1 MAAEQQAKTPIS
13 VRLVPDEVTLQGM
26 HASQRFLV
34 LARCADGLERDLTS
48 RARFVVSDPQVAQVE
63 ATGRLRAVADG
74 RTRLV
79 VEVEDLKAESMVRV
93 EGSSKGRS
101 FSFEQ
106 DIGGILTKRGC
117 NTSDCHGSVKGK
129 GGFKLSMNALYP
141 REDYEWIVEGGAY
154 QVLTPESAGPRVP
167 RINVQAPEKSLLL
180 LKPTL
185 QITHGGGQSLG
196 MESADRAA
204 ILNWIRAGAPYGED
218 GQEGARTIERLEVVP
233 QEAVLDLQGRH
244 QILVRAYL
252 ANGGQEDVTDQSL
265 FVSNNPEVVEVT
277 PRGLVRARGTGET
290 TVMVRAPGQEV
301 SATFGV
307 IAQPLAEY
315 PEVPRRNLID
325 DYVFTKLRKFNI
337 VPADLSNDAEF
348 LRRVCLDVAGT
359 LPPPARVTQFLADRD
374 PNRRD
379 RLIETLLG
387 SPEYVDYWTF
397 RFADLFRVSFYNQGG
412 AKYAQMY
419 WRWIREGIASNKPYD
434 QIARER
440 ISAQGYSGSS
450 RHFYH
455 EGAELPSPAD
465 MMAEQMRVFM
475 GRRLD
480 CAQCHN
486 HPYEMWSQDQFWG
499 MSAFFGRLTRLG
511 QLGRDIVVMDDPAGH
526 GELGQGAKVIHP
538 RTKKEV
544 NPTLLNGIVLS
555 PNKRQDLRKELAAW
569 MTSHPFFAEAAVNRI
584 WGYFFGRGI
593 VDPVDDFRSG
603 NPPTHPGLLTALAKN
618 FRNHNYDLKHLV
630 RLICQSR
637 TYQLSSLLNET
648 NRDDKIN
655 YSAAFPRPLDAEV
668 LLDAISQVSGV
679 PETFTHKM
687 AGQRPHGTRAINLIQ
702 ADLFP
707 SRFLE
712 VYEKA
717 TRLTVPEREN
727 RANLGQ
733 ALHML
738 VGSTYTERL
747 SQPGS
752 RIERLVKGEAS
763 DGEIVEELYLAA
775 LCRFPTDRERN
786 RILEKMSRQSSR
798 GEALEDFLW
807 ALVSS
812 REFAHNH

>member
-1 MAAEQQAKTPIS
+1 
-13 VRLVPDEVTLQGM
+13 
-26 HASQRFLV
+26 
-34 LARCADGLERDLTS
+34 
-48 RARFVVSDPQVAQVE
+48 
-63 ATGRLRAVADG
+63 
-74 RTRLV
+74 
-79 VEVEDLKAESMVRV
+79 MV
-93 EGSSKGRS
+93 
-101 FSFEQ
+101 
-106 DIGGILTKRGC
+106 
-117 NTSDCHGSVKGK
+117 
-129 GGFKLSMNALYP
+129 
-141 REDYEWIVEGGAY
+141 
-154 QVLTPESAGPRVP
+154 VP
-167 RINVQAPEKSLLL
+167 R
-180 LKPTL
+180 
-185 QITHGGGQSLG
+185 
-196 MESADRAA
+196 
-204 ILNWIRAGAPYGED
+204 
-218 GQEGARTIERLEVVP
+218 
-233 QEAVLDLQGRH
+233 EAVLDLQGKH

-252 ANGGQEDVTDQSL
+252 ADGSQEDVTDQSL

-277 PRGLVRARGTGET
+277 PRGVVHARGTGET

-307 IAQPLAEY
+307 ITQPLEEY

-337 VPADLSNDAEF
+337 VPSDLSNDAEF

-359 LPPPARVTQFLADRD
+359 LPPPSRVTQFLADQDPSKRD
-374 PNRRD
+374 Q
-379 RLIETLLG
+379 LIETLLS

-412 AKYAQMY
+412 PKYAQMY

-440 ISAQGYSGSS
+440 ISAQGYTGPS

-499 MSAFFGRLTRLG
+499 MSAFFGRLKRLG
-511 QLGRDIVVMDDPAGH
+511 QLGWDIVVMDDPAGH
-526 GELGQGAKVIHP
+526 GEHGQGAKVTHP

-555 PNKRQDLRKELAAW
+555 PNKRQELRKELAEW
-569 MTSHPFFAEAAVNRI
+569 MTSHPFFAEATVNRI

-593 VDPVDDFRSG
+593 VDPVDDFHSG
-603 NPPTHPGLLTALAKN
+603 NPPSHPNLLTALAKD
-618 FRNHNYDLKHLV
+618 FRNHDYDLKHLI
-630 RLICQSR
+630 RLTCQSR
-637 TYQLSSLLNET
+637 TYQLSSVLNET
-648 NRDDKIN
+648 NRNDRIN

-687 AGQRPHGTRAINLIQ
+687 AGKRPRGTRAINLIQ
-702 ADLFP
+702 ADVFP
-707 SRFLE
+707 SRFLD

-727 RANLGQ
+727 RANLRQ

-747 SQPGS
+747 SQLGS
-752 RIERLVKGEAS
+752 RIGRLVKSEAS
-763 DGEIVEELYLAA
+763 DGEIIEELYLAA
-775 LCRFPTDRERN
+775 LCRFPTDREQH
-786 RILEKMSRQSSR
+786 RILEKIGRRPSRLD
-798 GEALEDFLW
+798 ALEDFL
-807 ALVSS
+807 
-812 REFAHNH
+812 